1 MDMNEEKALKRAEK
15 IKSMSRVKKTL
26 LEYGML
32 TIATYVMV
40 IGIYAFKFPN
50 NFSFGGVSGLAIV
63 LSELL
68 PTTPGNITFIINM
81 ALLVIGFLFLGKDF
95 GIKTAYVSILMS
107 AAISFSEY
115 IYPMDHPLTEEPLL
129 ELIFA
134 VTLPAVSSA
143 IFFNMDASSGGTD
156 IIAMILRKYTK
167 LNIGTALF
175 ISDLLIVISACLVFN
190 AQTGL
195 FSLLGLLAKSLVV
208 DNMIENINLCKYFT
222 IICDDPDPICD
233 FIMNKL
239 NRSATVYDAQGAYEH
254 RKKTVIITIM
264 KRGQAVELRNFIRQT
279 QPTAFIAITN
289 SSEIIG
295 KGFRG
300 LN

>member
-1 MDMNEEKALKRAEK
+1 MIDEKALKRAER
-15 IKSMSRVKKTL
+15 INSMSEVKKTV

-32 TIATYVMV
+32 TISTFVMA
-40 IGIYAFKFPN
+40 IGIYVFKFPN

-63 LSELL
+63 LSEVL

-81 ALLVIGFLFLGKDF
+81 ALLLIGFIFLGKGF
-95 GIKTAYVSILMS
+95 GVKTAYTSVLLSV
-107 AAISFSEY
+107 AISALEH
-115 IYPMDHPLTEEPLL
+115 IYPMTAPLTKEPLL

-134 VTLPAVSSA
+134 VALPAVSSA

-167 LNIGTALF
+167 LNIGSALF
-175 ISDLLIVISACLVFN
+175 VSDLLIVIAACFVFN

-195 FSLLGLLAKSLVV
+195 FSLVGLLSKSLVV
-208 DNMIENINLCKYFT
+208 DNVIENINLCKYFT
-222 IICDDPDPICD
+222 IICDDPEPICD
-233 FIMNKL
+233 FIKNKL
-239 NRSATVYDAQGAYEH
+239 GRSATTYDAEGSYEH

-264 KRGQAVELRNFIRQT
+264 KRGQAVELRNFIRQN

>member
-1 MDMNEEKALKRAEK
+1 MEK
-15 IKSMSRVKKTL
+15 
-26 LEYGML
+26 
-32 TIATYVMV
+32 
-40 IGIYAFKFPN
+40 
-50 NFSFGGVSGLAIV
+50 
-63 LSELL
+63 
-68 PTTPGNITFIINM
+68 
-81 ALLVIGFLFLGKDF
+81 
-95 GIKTAYVSILMS
+95 
-107 AAISFSEY
+107 
-115 IYPMDHPLTEEPLL
+115 IYPMTVPLTEEPLL

-134 VTLPAVSSA
+134 VGLPAVSSA

-167 LNIGTALF
+167 LNIGSALF

-195 FSLLGLLAKSLVV
+195 FSLVGLLSKSLVV
-208 DNMIENINLCKYFT
+208 DNVIENINLCKYFT
-222 IICDDPDPICD
+222 IICDDPEPICD
-233 FIMNKL
+233 FIKNKL
-239 NRSATVYDAQGAYEH
+239 KRSATTYEAEGSYEH

-264 KRGQAVELRNFIRQT
+264 KRGQAVELRNFIRQN

>member
-1 MDMNEEKALKRAEK
+1 MMEEKAQKRAEK
-15 IKSMSRVKKTL
+15 INNMSKVKKTL

-32 TIATYVMV
+32 TIATGVMAV
-40 IGIYAFKFPN
+40 GIYVFKFPN
-50 NFSFGGVSGLAIV
+50 KFSFGGVSGFAVV
-63 LSELL
+63 LGEIL

-81 ALLVIGFLFLGKDF
+81 VLLLLGFIFLGKDF
-95 GIKTAYVSILMS
+95 GIKTAYTSVLLSIG
-107 AAISFSEY
+107 ISFLERVF
-115 IYPMDHPLTEEPLL
+115 PMTEPLTEEPLL

-134 VTLPAVSSA
+134 VALPAVSSA

-156 IIAMILRKYTK
+156 IIAMILRKYSK
-167 LNIGTALF
+167 LNIGSALF
-175 ISDLLIVISACLVFN
+175 ISDLLIVISACFVFN

-195 FSLLGLLAKSLVV
+195 FSLVGLLSKSLVV
-208 DNMIENINLCKYFT
+208 DNVIENINLCKYFT
-222 IICDDPDPICD
+222 IICDDPEPICD
-233 FIMNKL
+233 FIKNKL
-239 NRSATVYDAQGAYEH
+239 QRSATTYEAEGSYEH

-264 KRGQAVELRNFIRQT
+264 KRGQAVELRNFIRQN